1 MHIRRSYIYLAV
13 GVVFLIYHGIKYLL
27 GKRQERRTVYSVEE
41 LELYEKHLETNWGP
55 VKSVFHETSSDDDMH
70 IDIYIVKPTEKYPY
84 YTLFTCGMGA
94 KKMPL
99 PEKAAGKM
107 PDRIE
112 LMLTLPPDWQFNEV
126 CGENEKYDWPIG
138 LLRYLSRFPWEEATW
153 LGWGHTIQLT
163 QFAENTK
170 MESVFLNYPE
180 NYPFEIGHID
190 FAAGRTVQFVNVV
203 PVYKEEMDY
212 KLTHG
217 PEALEKLLGDSLYA
231 PIDPN
236 RKNFAVGNE

>member
-94 KKMPL
+94 KKMAL
-99 PEKAAGKM
+99 PENAAGKV

-126 CGENEKYDWPIG
+126 CGEDEKYTFHLGIFG
-138 LLRYLSRFPWEEATW
+138 KSR
-153 LGWGHTIQLT
+153 
-163 QFAENTK
+163 
-170 MESVFLNYPE
+170 
-180 NYPFEIGHID
+180 
-190 FAAGRTVQFVNVV
+190 
-203 PVYKEEMDY
+203 
-212 KLTHG
+212 
-217 PEALEKLLGDSLYA
+217 
-231 PIDPN
+231 
-236 RKNFAVGNE
+236 

>member
-1 MHIRRSYIYLAV
+1 MHIKRSYIYLAV
-13 GVVFLIYHGIKYLL
+13 VAVVLMFHGIKYLFR
-27 GKRQERRTVYSVEE
+27 KWMDRRTVYSSTE
-41 LELYEKHLETNWGP
+41 LEIYEKHLETNWGP
-55 VKSVFHETSSDDDMH
+55 VKSVFHELTSDDMH
-70 IDIYIVKPTEKYPY
+70 IDIYIVAPTEKYPY

-94 KKMPL
+94 KKMTL
-99 PEKAAGKM
+99 PGNAAGKV

-138 LLRYLSRFPWEEATW
+138 LLKYLARFPWEESSW
-153 LGWGHTIQLT
+153 LGWGHTIQLA

-170 MESVFLNYPE
+170 LDSVFLNYPE

-190 FAAGRTVQFVNVV
+190 LAAGRTVQFVNVV

-212 KLTHG
+212 KLAHG

-236 RKNFAVGNE
+236 RKNFAAGND